1 MLNRKL
7 FTAIAAVGLMAPLAG
22 SAAAQ
27 TQGNNAAICWD
38 DSGVKNFEAQCRV
51 IDRRVIVEARKQV
64 TPPVDIPR
72 DEEEEDFFERISFDG
87 GGDGGDGDG
96 GGDGGGR

>member
-7 FTAIAAVGLMAPLAG
+7 LTAIAAVGIMAPLAG
-22 SAAAQ
+22 GAAAQ

-38 DSGVKNFEAQCRV
+38 DSGVKLFEAQCRV
-51 IDRRVIVEARKQV
+51 IDRKVVIAKKQV
-64 TPPVDIPR
+64 KTPPVDIPR
-72 DEEEEDFFERISFDG
+72 DEEEEDFFARISLDG
-87 GGDGGDGDG
+87 GGDGGDG